1 MRGKGCNGD
10 SHLEMNKLSKSGCH
24 SALMIVRR
32 RVRVSSVSHSR
43 RIQRRKETEMQKLH
57 SSLKREH

>member
-1 MRGKGCNGD
+1 MAVP
-10 SHLEMNKLSKSGCH
+10 LH